1 MMNKKQIIFSMTLL
15 LMVMAMAGC
24 KSQRAIIKAPI
35 KEEGADYL
43 MARLN
48 EKELMFDSFEARAN
62 ISFRQ
67 NRKYLDFKAQIRMI
81 KDSLIWISFNQ
92 DLGIEVARLLI
103 TQDSVKFVDRI
114 NKQYL
119 LTDYNFVD
127 KFLNTSV
134 DFGML
139 QSIILGND
147 FEYYEM
153 AEFKASVDGGQYR
166 LSTAGRSKL
175 KKHVRNTSDAQRV
188 LLQSIWLNPENFKI
202 TQVKLEEVA
211 RNSKKLEAVYSD
223 FKELD
228 GQLFPTKTDYAIDA
242 AEPMEVTVEYSRI
255 VLNKEMSFPFKI
267 PSKYTLAQ

>member
-1 MMNKKQIIFSMTLL
+1 MKRNRIIFSITLL
-15 LMVMAMAGC
+15 LMMMAIAGC
-24 KSQRAIIKAPI
+24 KSHRAVIKAPI

-48 EKELMFDSFEARAN
+48 EKEFMFDSFEARAN

-67 NRKYLDFKAQIRMI
+67 NRKYLDFKAQIRII

-92 DLGIEVARLLI
+92 DLGIEVARIMI
-103 TQDSVKFVDRI
+103 TEDSVKFVDRL

-153 AEFKASVDGGQYR
+153 AEFKATIDGGQYR
-166 LSTAGRSKL
+166 LNTAGRSKL

-202 TQVKLEEVA
+202 TQVRLKELTRE
-211 RNSKKLEAVYSD
+211 SKKLEATYSE
-223 FKELD
+223 FKELE
-228 GQLFPTKTDYAIDA
+228 GQLFPTKIDYSIDA
-242 AEPMEVTVEYSRI
+242 EQPMEVIVEYSKMS
-255 VLNKEMSFPFKI
+255 LNKEMSFPFKI
-267 PSKYTLAQ
+267 PSKYTLAH